1 MKQAKVKFTVME
13 KAVKERDGESYSL
26 ANYKENC
33 DYVRRAI
40 RYGTR
45 VVFREDILG
54 EVSQPVIDQVGEP
67 TEMVATRKEIDTLR
81 KCKVTRKYPNSRIVE
96 TDGGRVFVGGHGS
109 LIKLGQ
115 TILVKAGTMVLGRA

>member
-67 TEMVATRKEIDTLR
+67 TEMVATLR
-81 KCKVTRKYPNSRIVE
+81 KCKVTRKYPNPRIVD
-96 TDGGRVFVGGHGS
+96 TDEGRVFVGGHGH
-109 LIKLGQ
+109 LLKVGQ
-115 TILVKAGTMVLGRA
+115 TILANGDKMVLGRA

>member
-1 MKQAKVKFTVME
+1 MKQSKVKFTVME
-13 KAVKERDGESYSL
+13 KVVKERDGEAYSL
-26 ANYKENC
+26 ANYKENE

-54 EVSQPVIDQVGEP
+54 EVSQPMIDQVGEP
-67 TEMVATRKEIDTLR
+67 TDMVAAQKEVDTLKR
-81 KCKVTRKYPNSRIVE
+81 CKVTRKYPNPRVVE
-96 TDGGRVFVGGHGS
+96 TDGGRVFVGGRGS

-115 TILVKAGTMVLGRA
+115 TILVKAGTLVLGRA